1 MTKNGKY
8 PNQKTYKCSFC
19 SKNQNEVAQL
29 YEGFSTGVYICD
41 SCVKSIYALLDE
53 KNNTKPINKDFSHKL
68 LKPSYIKKKLDE
80 YIIGQEHSKKVL
92 SVAVYNHYKRIFDKN
107 QNEEF
112 KDVELEKSN
121 ILLLGPTGTGKTLLA
136 RTLARILNVPF
147 AIADAT
153 TITEAGYV
161 GDDVETVLLSLLQ
174 KVDYD
179 PKQAEYG
186 IIYIDEIDKI
196 GRKSENSSITRDVS
210 GEGVQQALL
219 KILEGTTAGIP
230 PKGGRKHPEQS
241 LVYLNTHNILFICGG
256 AFEGI
261 ESIIANRMRKA
272 SIGFTAQ
279 TLDKIEDRND
289 LLNLV
294 EPDDLLKYG
303 FIPEL
308 IGRLPVLAAL
318 EELSDEAMLS
328 ILVSPKNAII
338 KQFQKL
344 FAMENVEL
352 EFEQLALEEIVKKAK
367 VKKTGARALR
377 AIVEEILLPF
387 MFELP
392 DLTGLEKCIITEQ
405 TVKNGEPLLIF
416 SKKSVAS

>member
-8 PNQKTYKCSFC
+8 PNQKTYRCSFC
-19 SKNQNEVAQL
+19 GKNQNEVEQL
-29 YEGFSTGVYICD
+29 YEGLSLGVYICD
-41 SCVKSIYALLDE
+41 SCIKSIYKLLDE
-53 KNNTKPINKDFSHKL
+53 KNSDKNNKKDFSHKL

-92 SVAVYNHYKRIFDKN
+92 SVAVYNHYKRIFDRN
-107 QNEEF
+107 LREEF

-261 ESIIANRMRKA
+261 EGIIANRMRKA
-272 SIGFTAQ
+272 AIGFTAQ
-279 TLDKIEDRND
+279 TFDKIEDRND

-328 ILVSPKNAII
+328 ILVSPKNAIV

-377 AIVEEILLPF
+377 AIVEEILLPL

-392 DLTGLEKCIITEQ
+392 DMTGLEKCIITEQ
-405 TVKNGEPLLIF
+405 TVKNGEPLLVF

>member
-1 MTKNGKY
+1 MTKSGNY
-8 PNQKTYKCSFC
+8 QNQKTYKCSFC
-19 SKNQNEVAQL
+19 AKNQNEVAQL
-29 YEGFSTGVYICD
+29 YEGFSPGVYICD
-41 SCVKSIYALLDE
+41 SCIKSIYSLLDE
-53 KNNTKPINKDFSHKL
+53 KNNPNLMNKDFSHKL

-80 YIIGQEHSKKVL
+80 YIIGQEHSKIVL

-107 QNEEF
+107 QREEF

-179 PKQAEYG
+179 PKKAEYG

-261 ESIIANRMRKA
+261 EGIIANRMRKA
-272 SIGFTAQ
+272 AIGFTAQ

-308 IGRLPVLAAL
+308 IGRLPVIAAL
-318 EELSDEAMLS
+318 EELSDDAMLS
-328 ILVSPKNAII
+328 ILVTPKNAIV

-352 EFEQLALEEIVKKAK
+352 EFEQSALEEIVKKAK

-377 AIVEEILLPF
+377 AIVEEILLPL

-392 DLTGLEKCIITEQ
+392 DMTGLEKCIVTEQ